1 MAQKTDNS
9 TGMTLSVRD
18 VSKTF
23 TSRPVLNHVSLDL
36 GRGQAVCLCGVNGA
50 GKSTLLRVIAGL
62 LRPDRGS
69 VAIDG
74 WDVADH
80 SAQFKRRV
88 GMISHAGMIY
98 AELTVSE
105 NLAFAA
111 GLHGLSDRSARIEE
125 LLTDTGL
132 GPFRYD
138 LAGILSRGLLQR
150 LAIARALL
158 HRPAV
163 LLADEPFTGLD
174 GQASER
180 LIDIFQAFVQGGGAI
195 LMTTHDVRLGLR
207 CCQRVVVLDK
217 GALLL
222 DARTDEID
230 PERFAKDYLSYA
242 RGEK

>member
-1 MAQKTDNS
+1 MALETDNL
-9 TGMTLSVRD
+9 TGMTLSVRA

-23 TSRPVLNHVSLDL
+23 MGKPVLSRVSLDL
-36 GRGQAVCLCGVNGA
+36 GPGQAACLCGINGA
-50 GKSTLLRVIAGL
+50 GKSTLLRIVAGL

-74 WDVADH
+74 WEVADH

-111 GLHGLSDRSARIEE
+111 DLHGLSDRDARIEE

-132 GPFRYD
+132 GPFRHD
-138 LAGILSRGLLQR
+138 RAGILSRGLLQR

-158 HRPAV
+158 HRPTV

-174 GQASER
+174 GEAAER
-180 LIDIFQAFVQGGGAI
+180 LIDIFHAFVRNGGT
-195 LMTTHDVRLGLR
+195 LLVTTHAVRLGLR
-207 CCQRVVVLDK
+207 CCERVAVLDK

-222 DARTDEID
+222 DATIEEID
-230 PERFAKDYLSYA
+230 PERFAEDYLSYA